1 MKTKKRKPKSM
12 VMLLVQNPVFRA
24 FTALPMDKPKQDDM
38 ALAARIAFSNTAK
51 GSVIEADRDTL
62 VRMVNRCQVLA
73 HHHCTAS
80 DLEYVLKAQDAILRA
95 DSRSARG
102 LAWNLDGDGRTA
114 MLYALE
120 IHEDMLGQMTR
131 EQVIDAEITVEE
143 MRRNG
148 DVYDIYKPGT
158 LA

>member
-1 MKTKKRKPKSM
+1 M
-12 VMLLVQNPVFRA
+12 
-24 FTALPMDKPKQDDM
+24 
-38 ALAARIAFSNTAK
+38 
-51 GSVIEADRDTL
+51 
-62 VRMVNRCQVLA
+62 
-73 HHHCTAS
+73 
-80 DLEYVLKAQDAILRA
+80 LKAQDAILRA